1 MRKTVKA
8 EYKKS
13 VLHSSRRTT
22 ICTHNVRQAKSPE
35 LKIMVGMRE
44 HFFHL
49 NRGESRPVGVDE
61 ICCYYS
67 VDGISVKG
75 IEITHI
81 PKIIKLYFLCSIT
94 GTLAPSTGQQ
104 ITPVSLRN
112 IFWYNHHSDIVV
124 ELMRNLP
131 RFWYFWPYR
140 NNLDDC
146 VGGRDKCSE
155 NVERTARLR
164 TGQSYVRHSW
174 PARIFVHIRG
184 TW

>member
-13 VLHSSRRTT
+13 VLHSARRTT
-22 ICTHNVRQAKSPE
+22 CTHNVRQAKSPE

-44 HFFHL
+44 HSFHL
-49 NRGESRPVGVDE
+49 IRGESRPVGVDE

-81 PKIIKLYFLCSIT
+81 PKIIKLYFLCSMT

-104 ITPVSLRN
+104 ITLVSLRN
-112 IFWYNHHSDIVV
+112 I
-124 ELMRNLP
+124 L
-131 RFWYFWPYR
+131 
-140 NNLDDC
+140 
-146 VGGRDKCSE
+146 
-155 NVERTARLR
+155 
-164 TGQSYVRHSW
+164 
-174 PARIFVHIRG
+174 
-184 TW
+184 